1 MDTIHKARNLCSWF
15 PQYTSRTRQRRTRC
29 NNTAKHEF
37 LTSSVVLQD
46 VSKQLLEAQFAQKNT
61 NAEHSKQIDDEAQ
74 ERLAKVAM
82 ALKVAKIDADEM
94 QGQIRQLADA
104 INADDDDD
112 AISRLELL
120 VREVQ
125 GEVRDLSVDC
135 SLQSMAMASMS

>member
-1 MDTIHKARNLCSWF
+1 MQEYSE
-15 PQYTSRTRQRRTRC
+15 
-29 NNTAKHEF
+29 KHEF